1 MGRFVEV
8 IPKDTLW
15 CNIKSLLLHKDVK
28 FKEKKTLLR
37 WCIHASVFLLFFFFP
52 LNICEHLYSVIFTLR
67 MSVETVLKGVLKG
80 VYTKQVGVRKAG
92 LDKQGVQIILI
103 LPLH

>member
-1 MGRFVEV
+1 M
-8 IPKDTLW
+8 LQY
-15 CNIKSLLLHKDVK
+15 
-28 FKEKKTLLR
+28 
-37 WCIHASVFLLFFFFP
+37 VFSFFFFP
-52 LNICEHLYSVIFTLR
+52 LNICEHLYSVIFTLH